1 MTTSITSSITEGQ
14 QEQYWRFVE
23 DATSKGAELALKQ
36 VPIDKDGL
44 QLLFGRDGEFN
55 AAIAAVIVAKTRE
68 LSLSNQFASE
78 EVNSNYGYPSEYQR
92 KDVHAQANLLRQL
105 IRGVG
110 FADEKLAKQPLPNG
124 AEGYFAIPRWQ
135 TIAPTYREAV
145 EKVFALLAKQRKG
158 KFQNYREGQL
168 GEQYLRESEKTAAA
182 FQKLGDEQK
191 GYDILVV
198 PAQFGIWHRGRSV
211 RRAREV
217 MNSSEFGLG
226 AFAVGI
232 MLLTHPEREVQ
243 WEQLHIDCAGDEYS
257 PAGDGQFVYA
267 PIFYFYVDE
276 LGFGS
281 RWVGVPGDVFG
292 SASGFVSQ

>member
-1 MTTSITSSITEGQ
+1 MTKTLAPSSIVNYLDPKFRKPFSILEAQWDKAALSEEEAQRVNEASG
-14 QEQYWRFVE
+14 
-23 DATSKGAELALKQ
+23 LADL
-36 VPIDKDGL
+36 
-44 QLLFGRDGEFN
+44 
-55 AAIAAVIVAKTRE
+55 IAGFIAKNR
-68 LSLSNQFASE
+68 SSNQFANE
-78 EVNSNYGYPSEYQR
+78 EVKSNYGYPKGYQR
-92 KDVHAQANLLRQL
+92 KDVHAQANLLREL
-105 IRGVG
+105 IPGVG
-110 FADEKLAKQPLPNG
+110 FADEKLAELPLPSG

-135 TIAPTYREAV
+135 TVAPTYREAV

-158 KFQNYREGQL
+158 KFHNYCEGQL
-168 GEQYLRESEKTAAA
+168 GEEYLRESEKTAAA
-182 FQKLGDEQK
+182 FQKLSDEQK

-198 PAQFGIWHRGRSV
+198 PAQFGLRHRGRSV

-257 PAGDGQFVYA
+257 PDGDGRFGIA
-267 PIFYFYVDE
+267 PFFRFGGVE
-276 LGFGS
+276 LKFGS
-281 RWVGVPGDVFG
+281 GWVSGPSDDYG

>member
-1 MTTSITSSITEGQ
+1 MTNALAPSRIVNHLDPKFRKPLSILEAQWDKAALSEEEAQRVNEASG
-14 QEQYWRFVE
+14 
-23 DATSKGAELALKQ
+23 LADLI
-36 VPIDKDGL
+36 VG
-44 QLLFGRDGEFN
+44 F
-55 AAIAAVIVAKTRE
+55 IAKNRA
-68 LSLSNQFASE
+68 SNQFANE
-78 EVNSNYGYPSEYQR
+78 EVKSNYGYPKGYQQ
-92 KDVHAQANLLRQL
+92 KDVHAQANLLREL
-105 IRGVG
+105 ISGVG
-110 FADEKLAKQPLPNG
+110 FADEKLAEPPLPNG

-135 TIAPTYREAV
+135 TVAPTYREAV

-168 GEQYLRESEKTAAA
+168 GEQYLRESEKTVAA
-182 FQKLGDEQK
+182 FQKLSDEQK

-198 PAQFGIWHRGRSV
+198 PAQFGTRHRGRSV

-232 MLLTHPEREVQ
+232 MLLTHPEREIQ

-257 PAGDGQFVYA
+257 PDGDGRFVGA
-267 PIFYFYVDE
+267 PLFGFDDGE
-276 LGFGS
+276 LGFGNG
-281 RWVGVPGDVFG
+281 WVDGPRYGYG

>member
-1 MTTSITSSITEGQ
+1 LI
-14 QEQYWRFVE
+14 FLH
-23 DATSKGAELALKQ
+23 KGNK
-36 VPIDKDGL
+36 
-44 QLLFGRDGEFN
+44 R
-55 AAIAAVIVAKTRE
+55 
-68 LSLSNQFASE
+68 
-78 EVNSNYGYPSEYQR
+78 
-92 KDVHAQANLLRQL
+92 
-105 IRGVG
+105 
-110 FADEKLAKQPLPNG
+110 PLPNG

-135 TIAPTYREAV
+135 TVAPTYREAV

-168 GEQYLRESEKTAAA
+168 SEQYLRESEKTAAA

-198 PAQFGIWHRGRSV
+198 PAQFGIRHRGRSV

-217 MNSSEFGLG
+217 MNSLEFGLG

-232 MLLTHPEREVQ
+232 MLLTHPEREIQ
-243 WEQLHIDCAGDEYS
+243 WEQLHIDCAGDEFS
-257 PAGDGQFVYA
+257 PDGGGRFVVA
-267 PIFYFYVDE
+267 PIFGFDDGE

-281 RWVGVPGDVFG
+281 FWVRGPNGDYG

>member
-168 GEQYLRESEKTAAA
+168 GEQYLRESEK
-182 FQKLGDEQK
+182 
-191 GYDILVV
+191 
-198 PAQFGIWHRGRSV
+198 S
-211 RRAREV
+211 
-217 MNSSEFGLG
+217 G
-226 AFAVGI
+226 A
-232 MLLTHPEREVQ
+232 
-243 WEQLHIDCAGDEYS
+243 
-257 PAGDGQFVYA
+257 
-267 PIFYFYVDE
+267 
-276 LGFGS
+276 
-281 RWVGVPGDVFG
+281 
-292 SASGFVSQ
+292 

>member
-1 MTTSITSSITEGQ
+1 MTKTLAPSVTTRDPKGLKFVSIAESAYNKAGLLDEEAQ
-14 QEQYWRFVE
+14 RVN
-23 DATSKGAELALKQ
+23 DAPGLADL
-36 VPIDKDGL
+36 VSG
-44 QLLFGRDGEFN
+44 F
-55 AAIAAVIVAKTRE
+55 IAKHR
-68 LSLSNQFASE
+68 SSNQFASE
-78 EVNSNYGYPSEYQR
+78 EVKSNYGYPKGYQQ
-92 KDVHAQANLLRQL
+92 KDVHGQANLLREL
-105 IRGVG
+105 IPGVG
-110 FADEKLAKQPLPNG
+110 FHDEKLTELSLPNG

-182 FQKLGDEQK
+182 FQKLSDEQK

-198 PAQFGIWHRGRSV
+198 PAQFGVRHRGRSV

-217 MNSSEFGLG
+217 MNSLEFGLG

-257 PAGDGQFVYA
+257 PDGDGQFVSA
-267 PIFYFYVDE
+267 PLFYFDDRLEFDRSWVVD
-276 LGFGS
+276 
-281 RWVGVPGDVFG
+281 PGGDCG

>member
-1 MTTSITSSITEGQ
+1 MSLTLITSNDPKGIRATSLFQAKYNKAKLDDDAAQRLNEDREFWAGLEKLITERSRPN
-14 QEQYWRFVE
+14 QY
-23 DATSKGAELALKQ
+23 A
-36 VPIDKDGL
+36 
-44 QLLFGRDGEFN
+44 N
-55 AAIAAVIVAKTRE
+55 
-68 LSLSNQFASE
+68 E
-78 EVNSNYGYPSEYQR
+78 EVKSSYGYPKGYQQ
-92 KDVHAQANLLRQL
+92 KDVHAQANLLREL
-105 IRGVG
+105 IPGVG
-110 FADEKLAKQPLPNG
+110 FADEKLAELPLPNG
-124 AEGYFAIPRWQ
+124 AGGYFAIPRWQ
-135 TIAPTYREAV
+135 TVAPTYREAV

-182 FQKLGDEQK
+182 FQKLSDEQK

-198 PAQFGIWHRGRSV
+198 PAQFGIRHRGRSV

-232 MLLTHPEREVQ
+232 ILLTHPEREVQ

-257 PAGDGQFVYA
+257 PDGDGQFVHA
-267 PIFYFYVDE
+267 PIFSFDDDG
-276 LGFGS
+276 LGFDSG
-281 RWVGVPGDVFG
+281 WVNGPSDDCG

>member
-1 MTTSITSSITEGQ
+1 MAPMTNALAPSRIVNHLDPKFRKPLSILEAQWDKAALSEEEAQRVNEASG
-14 QEQYWRFVE
+14 
-23 DATSKGAELALKQ
+23 LADL
-36 VPIDKDGL
+36 
-44 QLLFGRDGEFN
+44 
-55 AAIAAVIVAKTRE
+55 IAGFIAKNR
-68 LSLSNQFASE
+68 SSNQYANE
-78 EVNSNYGYPSEYQR
+78 GVKSNYGYPNGYQQ
-92 KDVHAQANLLRQL
+92 KDVHAQANRLRAL
-105 IRGVG
+105 ISGVG
-110 FADEKLAKQPLPNG
+110 FADEKLAEQPLPNG

-158 KFQNYREGQL
+158 KFYNYREGQL
-168 GEQYLRESEKTAAA
+168 GEQYFRQSEKTAAA

-217 MNSSEFGLG
+217 MNSLEFGLG
-226 AFAVGI
+226 TFAVGI

-257 PAGDGQFVYA
+257 PDGDGRFVSA
-267 PIFYFYVDE
+267 PFFYFNGDG
-276 LGFGS
+276 LGFGYS
-281 RWVGVPGDVFG
+281 WVGAPHDDFG
-292 SASGFVSQ
+292 SPSGFVSQ